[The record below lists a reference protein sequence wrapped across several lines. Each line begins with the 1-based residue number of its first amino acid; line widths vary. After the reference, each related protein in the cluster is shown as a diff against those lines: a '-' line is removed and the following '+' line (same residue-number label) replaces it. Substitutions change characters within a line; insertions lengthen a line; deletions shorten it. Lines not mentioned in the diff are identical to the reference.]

1 MQINLALFS
10 LLLLLG
16 SVTWDGVLLPEA
28 RKMLVDLRW
37 YMLLCLFITLLDLY
51 YGIKE
56 SHKKGIEVRTS
67 RALRRTGDKVV
78 NYALWLLVSGC
89 FYQAFGAP
97 LGDNN
102 HILTAIVMSVAIF
115 IEIKSVL
122 GHVAVLYGLDGTV
135 LGKILAKIIGKKVDR
150 DVGESIE
157 ETIEETKEKEN
168 NQSNRSN
175 PTNQTN

>member
-28 RKMLVDLRW
+28 RQMLVDLRW

-102 HILTAIVMSVAIF
+102 HILTAIVMAVAIF

>member
-10 LLLLLG
+10 ILLLLG

-28 RKMLVDLRW
+28 RQMLFSLRW
-37 YMLLCLFITLLDLY
+37 YMLLCLSMSALDLY

-56 SHKKGIEVRTS
+56 SRKKGTEVRMS
-67 RALRRTGDKVV
+67 RAMRRTGDKVV

-89 FYQAFGAP
+89 FYQSFGAP

-102 HILTAIVMSVAIF
+102 HVITAVVMAVCIF
-115 IEIKSVL
+115 IEVKSVL
-122 GHVAVLYGLDGTV
+122 GHVAFLYGLNGAAV
-135 LGKILAKIIGKKVDR
+135 GKVIAKIIGRKVDR

-157 ETIEETKEKEN
+157 ETIEEEAKGEKDKSKN
-168 NQSNRSN
+168 
-175 PTNQTN
+175 

>member
-16 SVTWDGVLLPEA
+16 SVTWNGVLLPEA
-28 RKMLVDLRW
+28 RQMLVDLRW

-56 SHKKGIEVRTS
+56 SHKRGIEVRTS

-102 HILTAIVMSVAIF
+102 HLLTAIVMAVAIF

-122 GHVAVLYGLDGTV
+122 GHVAVLYGLDGTM
-135 LGKILAKIIGKKVDR
+135 LGKVIAKIIGRKVDR

-157 ETIEETKEKEN
+157 ETLEEQQSDKEK
-168 NQSNRSN
+168 RSN
-175 PTNQTN
+175 QNNSNSK